1 MDSSSSVTVT
11 QREQMMVEQRVF
23 QIYRL
28 FADMPPTSQSFMLEL
43 QRDSHIEYLANG
55 LRGLGS
61 SFCVLDAMTQ
71 TGGMVVVRDGVY
83 SFLRQMK
90 QPNGG
95 FRMHDGGE
103 VDVRACYTAI
113 SVS

>member
-1 MDSSSSVTVT
+1 
-11 QREQMMVEQRVF
+11 MVEQGVF

-55 LRGLGS
+55 LRELGS
-61 SFCVLDAMTQ
+61 SFCVLDAI
-71 TGGMVVVRDGVY
+71 DGLY

-95 FRMHDGGE
+95 FRDIP
-103 VDVRACYTAI
+103 ACQVASILYI
-113 SVS
+113 LDENLVVQ